1 MIVVKCK
8 TLELH
13 TRYFVQVLRV
23 RDGKETLIYQ
33 QHVPPHRVNSVYM
46 AIGEALSRVGS
57 EFLLDLPEPPDAAA
71 DG

>member
-13 TRYFVQVLRV
+13 TSYFVQVFRV

-33 QHVPPHRVNSVYM
+33 RHVTPHRANSVYL
-46 AIGEALSRVGS
+46 AIGEALSHVGS
-57 EFLLDLPEPPDAAA
+57 EYLLDLPEADAR
-71 DG
+71 DE